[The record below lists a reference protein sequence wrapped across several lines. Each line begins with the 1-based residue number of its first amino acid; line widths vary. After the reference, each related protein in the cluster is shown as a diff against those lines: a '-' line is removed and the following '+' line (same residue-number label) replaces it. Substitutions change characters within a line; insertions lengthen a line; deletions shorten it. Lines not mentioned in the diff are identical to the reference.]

1 MRIVR
6 FLPITAI
13 SLATG
18 LWFSGAAFAGGVYN
32 PATPIVDSDRS
43 LVVSAEPV
51 HYKKRKV
58 RRHSRNRQ
66 HRSRRRRGNNFS
78 FGFGYG
84 DSPYYYSRRQYYPG
98 YSYYRPYGYYG
109 PYSHYRYR
117 NY

>member
-6 FLPITAI
+6 FLPTAAI

-43 LVVSAEPV
+43 LVVSAEPA

-58 RRHSRNRQ
+58 RRHSRNRHQ
-66 HRSRRRRGNNFS
+66 RSRRRHGNNFS

-84 DSPYYYSRRQYYPG
+84 YSPYYSYRPYYRGYSG
-98 YSYYRPYGYYG
+98 YSYYRPYGYYR
-109 PYSHYRYR
+109 PYYR
-117 NY
+117 NRHY

>member
-6 FLPITAI
+6 FLPIAAI

-18 LWFSGAAFAGGVYN
+18 IWFSGAAFAGGVYH

-43 LVVSAEPV
+43 LVVGAEPA

-66 HRSRRRRGNNFS
+66 HRSYRRRGNNFS
-78 FGFGYG
+78 FGFGF
-84 DSPYYYSRRQYYPG
+84 SPYYSYRRPYSG
-98 YSYYRPYGYYG
+98 YGYYRPYG
-109 PYSHYRYR
+109 HYRPYFGYR
-117 NY
+117 NYW